1 VRSAYRIELGAQLRL
16 AAPLAIGHLGQQ
28 LMGIVDTAM
37 LGRYSDQALAG
48 AGIANGLLFAVTVV
62 GIGTVMGLDAL
73 VPQALGAGQERR
85 ARRLLWHGIRVSFII
100 GVPLMAIAAATTGI
114 LSVVRVEPEVAH
126 EARAYVLGRLPAIVP
141 FLLATALRSYLQA
154 RDLTRPIIIATIAG
168 NLVNVALDYV
178 LIFGDPGLASA
189 GLPGLG
195 LPPLGVLG
203 AAIATTVVSIVMMVV
218 YALAV
223 RRLHGEP
230 TEPQRHDPVMTAAI
244 VRIGAPVG
252 LQLLAEVGIFA
263 VTSVMAGRLGTV
275 PAAAHQIAI
284 TLGSFTFSAAIGIG
298 AAASVRVGRAVGAG
312 DLAATRRAG
321 GAALSMGA
329 LVMGSFGLVFLLA
342 PRPLAALFSND
353 PEVVAAAVPLL
364 RIAAVFQISDGVQ
377 AIAAGCLRGAGDT
390 RATLWANLAG
400 HYLVTLALAIYL
412 AFGLGLGA
420 PGLWWALS
428 GGLTAVAILLLVRFR
443 WLTARPISRA

>member
-1 VRSAYRIELGAQLRL
+1 MRAAYRTELGAQLRL

-37 LGRYSDQALAG
+37 LGRYSEQALAG

-62 GIGTVMGLDAL
+62 GVGTVMGLDAL
-73 VPQALGAGQERR
+73 LPQALGAGEDRR
-85 ARRLLWHGIRVSFII
+85 ARRLLWHGIRVAFLI
-100 GVPLMAIAAATTGI
+100 GVPLMAIAAATTLI
-114 LSVVRVEPEVAH
+114 LPLAGVEPEVAF
-126 EARAYVLGRLPAIVP
+126 EANAYVLGRLPAVVP
-141 FLLATALRSYLQA
+141 LLLATALRSYLQA
-154 RDLTRPIIIATIAG
+154 RDLTRPIIIATVAG
-168 NLVNVALDYV
+168 NLVNLGLDYV

-195 LPPLGVLG
+195 LPALGVLG
-203 AAIATTVVSIVMMVV
+203 AAVSTTAVSIVMMVV

-223 RRLHGEP
+223 RSLHGEP
-230 TEPQRHDPVMTAAI
+230 TEPRAHDPLMTAAI
-244 VRIGAPVG
+244 VRIGGPVG

-263 VTSVMAGRLGTV
+263 VTSVLAGRLGTV

-298 AAASVRVGRAVGAG
+298 AAASVRVGRAVGTG

-321 GAALSMGA
+321 TAAVAMGA
-329 LVMGSFGLVFLLA
+329 IVMSSFGLVFLLA
-342 PRPLAALFSND
+342 PRPLAALFTSD

-364 RIAAVFQISDGVQ
+364 RIAALFQISDGVQ

-400 HYLVTLALAIYL
+400 HYLVTLSLAVYL

-428 GGLTAVAILLLVRFR
+428 GGLTAVALLLTARFR
-443 WLTARPISRA
+443 WLTGRPIARV